1 MSAMAVN
8 VVFQKNLTMNVAR
21 IQIEVKPSELPLR
34 NYSLWDEQTL
44 ANARVLVIEL
54 AGGNPG
60 FVA

>member
-44 ANARVLVIEL
+44 ANARVLIIEL

-60 FVA
+60 FGA

>member
-54 AGGNPG
+54 AGGNHG
-60 FVA
+60 FGA

>member
-44 ANARVLVIEL
+44 ANATGLAIEL

>member
-34 NYSLWDEQTL
+34 NYSPWDEQTL
-44 ANARVLVIEL
+44 ANAMGLAIEP

-60 FVA
+60 FGA